1 MLAAQAVQ
9 PSAPTPESI
18 PPKNEKNGKYVN
30 PPRQCYADDRLT
42 HSFAPIGSHT
52 TVVRKEKETG
62 MDVDE
67 GPEKKLHAEEEEV
80 PSKKSKSKKRKGVDD
95 APAPK
100 KKKSKVSA

>member
-1 MLAAQAVQ
+1 M
-9 PSAPTPESI
+9 
-18 PPKNEKNGKYVN
+18 
-30 PPRQCYADDRLT
+30 T